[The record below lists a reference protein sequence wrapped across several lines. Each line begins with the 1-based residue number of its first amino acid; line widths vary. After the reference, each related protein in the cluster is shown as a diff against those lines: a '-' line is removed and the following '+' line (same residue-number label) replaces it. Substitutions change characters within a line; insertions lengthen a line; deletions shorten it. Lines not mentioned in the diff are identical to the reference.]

1 MFSLEQKNMIYKI
14 LMLIFAFGGLMSL
27 AFNII
32 LMHQYAHAVNILV
45 EHMRVIHNTE
55 VTSKELKSY
64 IKEKENRELN
74 SVKEIKQIIK
84 DKNKTDESDEGE
96 DK

>member
-1 MFSLEQKNMIYKI
+1 MFSLEQKNTIYKI

-32 LMHQYAHAVNILV
+32 LMHQYAHAVNMLV
-45 EHMRVIHNTE
+45 EHMRIIHNTE
-55 VTSKELKSY
+55 ITAKELKSY

-84 DKNKTDESDEGE
+84 DKNKTDDESE

>member
-1 MFSLEQKNMIYKI
+1 MFSLEQKNRIYKI

-32 LMHQYAHAVNILV
+32 LMHQYAHAVNMLV

-55 VTSKELKSY
+55 ITAKELKSY
-64 IKEKENRELN
+64 IKEQENRELN

-84 DKNKTDESDEGE
+84 DKNRTQDESEE
-96 DK
+96 

>member
-1 MFSLEQKNMIYKI
+1 MFSLEQKNTIYKI

-32 LMHQYAHAVNILV
+32 LMHQYAHAVNMLV
-45 EHMRVIHNTE
+45 EHMRIIHNTE
-55 VTSKELKSY
+55 ITAKELKSY

-84 DKNKTDESDEGE
+84 DKNKTDETDEGE
-96 DK
+96 E

>member
-1 MFSLEQKNMIYKI
+1 MFSLEQKTTIYKI

-55 VTSKELKSY
+55 ITSKELKRY

-84 DKNKTDESDEGE
+84 DKNKTDESEE
-96 DK
+96 

>member
-1 MFSLEQKNMIYKI
+1 MFSLEQKNTIYKI

-32 LMHQYAHAVNILV
+32 LMHQYAHAVNMLV

-55 VTSKELKSY
+55 ITAKELKSY

-84 DKNKTDESDEGE
+84 DKNKTDDESE

>member
-1 MFSLEQKNMIYKI
+1 
-14 LMLIFAFGGLMSL
+14 MSL

-32 LMHQYAHAVNILV
+32 LMHQYAHAVNMLV

-55 VTSKELKSY
+55 ITSKELKNY

-84 DKNKTDESDEGE
+84 DKNKTDTDTDTDKGE
-96 DK
+96 E

>member
-1 MFSLEQKNMIYKI
+1 MFSLEQKNTIYKI
-14 LMLIFAFGGLMSL
+14 LMLVFALGGLMSL

-32 LMHQYAHAVNILV
+32 LMHQYAHAVNLLV

-55 VTSKELKSY
+55 VTSKELKNY

-84 DKNKTDESDEGE
+84 DKNKTDESEQE
-96 DK
+96 

>member
-1 MFSLEQKNMIYKI
+1 MFSLEQKNTIYKI

-32 LMHQYAHAVNILV
+32 LMHQYAHAVNMLV

-55 VTSKELKSY
+55 ITAKELKSY

-84 DKNKTDESDEGE
+84 DKNKTDESEE
-96 DK
+96 

>member
-1 MFSLEQKNMIYKI
+1 MFSLEQKTTIYKI

-32 LMHQYAHAVNILV
+32 LMHQYAHAVNMLV

-55 VTSKELKSY
+55 ITSKELKNY

-84 DKNKTDESDEGE
+84 DKNKTDESKE
-96 DK
+96 

>member
-1 MFSLEQKNMIYKI
+1 MFSLEQKNTIYKI

-32 LMHQYAHAVNILV
+32 LIHQYAHAVNILV

-55 VTSKELKSY
+55 ITSKEIKNY
-64 IKEKENRELN
+64 IQEKENRELN

-84 DKNKTDESDEGE
+84 DKNKTDEGE
-96 DK
+96 E

>member
-1 MFSLEQKNMIYKI
+1 MFSLEQKSTIYKI

-32 LMHQYAHAVNILV
+32 LMHQYAHAVNMLV
-45 EHMRVIHNTE
+45 EHMRVIHDTE
-55 VTSKELKSY
+55 ITAKELKSY
-64 IKEKENRELN
+64 IKEQENKELN

-84 DKNKTDESDEGE
+84 DKNKTDETDEGE
-96 DK
+96 E